1 MTEYQDVFD
10 YITAEKNNYRTARVP
25 LTNSKDWNMYD
36 HVERC
41 TNVANAWFNKGNND
55 GLRPYNDIV
64 TPIIDVAF
72 RSEGFDVK
80 DIVPYVNDSD
90 NYYKSFLVK
99 KYHPKWARKN
109 ELDTFIDEVV
119 ETSIIYDLVIV
130 KNINNARPEVIDLK
144 SIAFCNQVDVS
155 SGPLCLQHDYS
166 VAELTEFKG
175 KWDSDAIDLAI
186 IASTEDRKVPLAND
200 APAKLPSK
208 NIECFELRGNLPE
221 KWLDE
226 DGDVNKYVP
235 SMYIVCFY
243 TDTDGNKQGITLFKG
258 KDKPLKDNFKF
269 LKIDGVRS
277 KGRACGRSV
286 VERLFEPQVWS
297 NYAGIKIKELLDS
310 AINVL
315 VTDSEELRNQKLSD
329 LKNNTILHQEKGAN
343 TSRLDGTLQNLPS
356 MVQHQQ
362 YQEEQARLLGSASEG
377 SLGQNP
383 TSGTPFALQNL
394 IVQEGQGIHEYRQG
408 KIATFFADVL
418 YRDFILGYLVREMNA
433 GQTFNEELS
442 MDEMLEISEKISS
455 NQAEREIMDLIL
467 DGKIPTPEVRE
478 ELIKIKKEAFMKG
491 GSRKFM
497 EVVKGELDS
506 LPVDVLINI
515 KGKQKKMA
523 QNADKITNI
532 IREIVANPQAFQQIP
547 GIGKAFNEL
556 LEESGLSAIDFSQ
569 IITPEDSPVAQAD
582 QANTPQ
588 TPQAP
593 QEQLPT
599 PQITQ

>member
-1 MTEYQDVFD
+1 MTEYKDVFE

-25 LTNSKDWNMYD
+25 ITNSKDWNMYE

-41 TNVANAWFNKGNND
+41 TNVANAWFNKGAND
-55 GLRPYNDIV
+55 GMRPYNDVV

-80 DIVPYVNDSD
+80 DIVPFVNDAN

-130 KNINNARPEVIDLK
+130 KNINNVRPEVIDLK
-144 SIAFCNQVDVS
+144 TIAFCNQVDAS
-155 SGPLCLQHDYS
+155 AGPLCIQHDYS
-166 VAELTEFKG
+166 VADLTEFKG
-175 KWDSDAIDLAI
+175 KWDDEMIDKAIVL
-186 IASTEDRKVPLAND
+186 STEAKKIPLAND
-200 APAKLPSK
+200 QEAKTPSK
-208 NIECFELRGNLPE
+208 NVEVFELRGNLPE
-221 KWLDE
+221 SWMDE
-226 DGDVNKYVP
+226 GGSPTKFVP
-235 SMYIVCFY
+235 QMHIVCYY
-243 TDTDGNKQGITLFKG
+243 TDDKGNKQGITLFKG

-269 LKIDGVRS
+269 LKIDAVRS

-315 VTDSEELRNQKLSD
+315 ITDSEELRNQKLTD
-329 LKNNTILHQEKGAN
+329 LKNNTLLHQEKGAS
-343 TSRLDGTLQNLPS
+343 TSRLDGTLQNLPA

-418 YRDFILGYLVREMNA
+418 YRDLILGYLVKEMNS
-433 GQTFNEELS
+433 GKTFSEELT
-442 MDEMLEISEKISS
+442 MDEMLEISEKVAT
-455 NQAEREIMDLIL
+455 NQAEREIMQLIL
-467 DGKIPTPEVRE
+467 DDKMPTPEIRE
-478 ELIKIKKEAFMKG
+478 ELIKIKKEEFMKG
-491 GSRKFM
+491 GNRKFM
-497 EVVKGELDS
+497 EVMKGELDG

-515 KGKQKKMA
+515 KGKQKRMA

-569 IITPEDSPVAQAD
+569 VITPEESPVAKAE
-582 QANTPQ
+582 QANSPQ
-588 TPQAP
+588 PLP
-593 QEQLPT
+593 QLPAQ
-599 PQITQ
+599 PITQ